1 MWFEKLLCGHVN
13 DILRGVFQLVSVKT
27 DTPLSSSAV
36 IVTRLRL
43 GKGGVKWMTPAAA
56 CGPTLQADRQTES

>member
-1 MWFEKLLCGHVN
+1 M
-13 DILRGVFQLVSVKT
+13 LVSVKT

-43 GKGGVKWMTPAAA
+43 GKGGGVHVKWMTPAAA
-56 CGPTLQADRQTES
+56 CGPTLQADRQTDS